1 MSPPPRTTIA
11 AVLLPTE
18 RSAVDA
24 ASAGHFEVLH
34 RDSIPDALRVVR
46 ERRIDAVILSVNR
59 AATEQ
64 IGPLHH
70 LVRGFPGLPTV
81 AVMTGTEPVAPGTLL
96 RLGASG
102 VREVVDVSTPNGW
115 GRLRNVV
122 TPPTGRAAARIL
134 AGILDALPALPS
146 DARHFLETLV
156 RRSPSVPVVRA
167 LAREFGMPPSTLM
180 SRFARAGLPSP
191 KAYLASIRLL
201 HAAWYFGND
210 GLSIA
215 DVSYRLE
222 YSSPQSFG
230 RHLRSMLGL
239 TCSEFRRRFP
249 FTVALDRFIR
259 LMIAPH
265 ADRWAQFHPLTAAG
279 DRHTNQLADA
289 RPQWRGGSARLSRTG
304 SRGQGNHVV
313 R

>member
-1 MSPPPRTTIA
+1 MPPGPHTTIA
-11 AVLLPTE
+11 AVLLPAE
-18 RSAVDA
+18 RPAVDA
-24 ASAGHFEVLH
+24 ASVGHFEVLH
-34 RDSIPDALRVVR
+34 HDSIPDALRMVR
-46 ERRIDAVILSVNR
+46 ERRVDAVILSVHR

-81 AVMTGTEPVAPGTLL
+81 AVVTGSDPVAPGTLL

-115 GRLRNVV
+115 GRLRSVV
-122 TPPTGRAAARIL
+122 TPPTGKAAARIL
-134 AGILDALPALPS
+134 AGILDVLPALPG
-146 DARHFLETLV
+146 DARHFMETLV

-167 LAREFGMPPSTLM
+167 LAREFGLPPSTLM
-180 SRFARAGLPSP
+180 SRFGRAGLPSP
-191 KAYLASIRLL
+191 KAYLASVRLL

-259 LMIAPH
+259 LMVAPH

-279 DRHTNQLADA
+279 DRHTPPLADA
-289 RPQWRGGSARLSRTG
+289 KPEWRGGLARVNRPG
-304 SRGQGNHVV
+304 ARPRGD
-313 R
+313 RAAR